1 MNQKPKQ
8 VECFAQCQSA
18 GEWWSRPSSPGKCGI
33 SVCRKLPPHNLLL
46 GGEAGNG
53 INHVNDHITHFVLNM
68 EFALYTVG
76 ASEAWSW
83 DRVLCVAICRSDRT
97 WRIQN
102 SNSNCMDKGHS
113 LVAYLM
119 NARVHLTMTSTISVL
134 RSPGFPFFCW
144 LNSQQSPLPVGQIAP
159 NSFSSTFC
167 QLHTTSKELLHLHV
181 SRSTSR
187 TWWSWIRIFTAS
199 VMYLPLEPVTA
210 CGPGLFMPPLPKG
223 APPKIVWIKSVGEV
237 S

>member
-1 MNQKPKQ
+1 MPDTFLRALHILTPHKSSPRWYHSFCFCFQLLTILTPILWTMNQKPKQ

-97 WRIQN
+97 
-102 SNSNCMDKGHS
+102 
-113 LVAYLM
+113 
-119 NARVHLTMTSTISVL
+119 
-134 RSPGFPFFCW
+134 
-144 LNSQQSPLPVGQIAP
+144 
-159 NSFSSTFC
+159 
-167 QLHTTSKELLHLHV
+167 
-181 SRSTSR
+181 
-187 TWWSWIRIFTAS
+187 
-199 VMYLPLEPVTA
+199 
-210 CGPGLFMPPLPKG
+210 
-223 APPKIVWIKSVGEV
+223 
-237 S
+237 